1 MHSRFSLYF
10 LFRIQIE
17 SQNLS
22 YSSFIIVFS
31 VARDARNRKRNRFR
45 CALSSRLLQIA
56 RVTKRSL
63 LWTPITENDAARLRI
78 GITAAIL
85 RALA

>member
-10 LFRIQIE
+10 LFRFR
-17 SQNLS
+17 SKVRTF

-31 VARDARNRKRNRFR
+31 VVRDARNRKRNRFR